1 MVIFWGGLFVSL
13 LDYFHVLLLF
23 LFSFFFFFIFILLFH
38 TFKLKY
44 DANLGSPVPVK
55 KAHRL
60 STLVNG
66 LCQVSSPFALVRIQ
80 FRFRW
85 GELHKLL
92 MCYNCPI
99 TWSQLTRL
107 TRALNGERGM
117 KMQSEGGM
125 EGGRDG
131 SVVVG

>member
-1 MVIFWGGLFVSL
+1 MF
-13 LDYFHVLLLF
+13 LLLF
-23 LFSFFFFFIFILLFH
+23 FSLFFLLLLFSFSFSSH
-38 TFKLKY
+38 TFELKY
-44 DANLGSPVPVK
+44 DANLGSPVPVQK
-55 KAHRL
+55 THRH
-60 STLVNG
+60 STVVYG

-117 KMQSEGGM
+117 KMQSEGG
-125 EGGRDG
+125 RDG